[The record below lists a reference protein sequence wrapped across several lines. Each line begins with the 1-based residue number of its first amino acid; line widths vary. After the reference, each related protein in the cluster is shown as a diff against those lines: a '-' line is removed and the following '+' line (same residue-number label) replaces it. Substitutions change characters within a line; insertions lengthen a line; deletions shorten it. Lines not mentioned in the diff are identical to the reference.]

1 VAWCEAMRESDT
13 DTVEDTAHGAR
24 VEITGVSH
32 TFPAKRGPVVVFDEV
47 NCHLKA
53 GELIAILGPSGCGK
67 STLLRILAGL
77 IRPSFGH
84 VAVDG
89 KRVERPG
96 RATGMVFQEDALLE
110 WRTIFENVM
119 LPAEIKG
126 IKKSTVEARAHE
138 LLAQVGLGE
147 FEEAKPSQLS
157 GGMKQR
163 AAICQA
169 LVYEPRLLLM
179 DEPFG
184 ALDALTRKQMQLD
197 LQSLWL
203 NVRNTVVFVTHSIE
217 EAVLL
222 ADRILVMSPRPARV
236 LREYK
241 VDLPRPRSSQAT
253 RTEVY
258 LDTVRDIEILFEGL
272 GVLRQQGVATPADA
286 AQPAVAR

>member
-1 VAWCEAMRESDT
+1 MTETAVGT
-13 DTVEDTAHGAR
+13 DTRVHGSTI
-24 VEITGVSH
+24 EITGVSH
-32 TFPAKRGPVVVFDEV
+32 TFPARSGPVVVFDEV
-47 NCHLKA
+47 NCTLNA
-53 GELIAILGPSGCGK
+53 GELCAILGPSGCGK

-84 VAVDG
+84 VTIDG
-89 KRVERPG
+89 ARVTRPG
-96 RATGMVFQEDALLE
+96 HDVGMVFQEDGLLE
-110 WRTIFENVM
+110 WRTIFENTM
-119 LPAEIKG
+119 LPAEIKK
-126 IKKSTVEARAHE
+126 IKKSTVADRAHR
-138 LLAQVGLGE
+138 LLKQVGLGD
-147 FEEAKPSQLS
+147 FENARPSQLS

-203 NVRNTVVFVTHSIE
+203 QLGNTVVFVTHSIE

-236 LREYK
+236 IKEYK
-241 VDLPRPRSSQAT
+241 VDLPRPRNNVTARSQ
-253 RTEVY
+253 VY
-258 LDTVRDIEILFEGL
+258 LDTVQDIEELFENL
-272 GVLRQQGVATPADA
+272 GVLNEEGVGAAATGEAP
-286 AQPAVAR
+286 

>member
-1 VAWCEAMRESDT
+1 MREVGGVLVDDASL
-13 DTVEDTAHGAR
+13 GAR
-24 VEITGVSH
+24 VEITSVSH
-32 TFPAKRGPVVVFDEV
+32 TFQVKGGSIAVFDEV
-47 NCHLKA
+47 NCDLTA
-53 GELIAILGPSGCGK
+53 GEFVAILGPSGCGK

-77 IRPSFGH
+77 IQPSSGY

-96 RATGMVFQEDALLE
+96 RSVGMVFQEDGLLE
-110 WRTIFENVM
+110 WRSIFENVM

-126 IKKSTVEARAHE
+126 IRKATVAVRARE
-138 LLAQVGLGE
+138 LLTQVGLGD
-147 FEEAKPSQLS
+147 FQDVRPSQLS

-169 LVYEPRLLLM
+169 LVYEPQLLLM

-184 ALDALTRKQMQLD
+184 ALDALTRKQMQFD

-236 LREYK
+236 IKEYR
-241 VDLPRPRSSQAT
+241 VDLPRPRT
-253 RTEVY
+253 RETAGSEAY
-258 LDTVRDIEILFEGL
+258 IETVRDIEKLFESL
-272 GVLRQQGVATPADA
+272 GVLRQEGVAMPDGAENER
-286 AQPAVAR
+286 VER

>member
-1 VAWCEAMRESDT
+1 MPESGGVFID
-13 DTVEDTAHGAR
+13 DASPGAS
-24 VEITGVSH
+24 VEIAGVSH
-32 TFPAKRGPVVVFDEV
+32 TFKVKGGSVAVFDEV
-47 NCHLKA
+47 NCDLMA
-53 GELIAILGPSGCGK
+53 GEFVAILGPSGCGK

-77 IRPSFGH
+77 IQPSVGH
-84 VAVDG
+84 IAVDG

-96 RATGMVFQEDALLE
+96 RSVGMVFQEDGLLE
-110 WRTIFENVM
+110 WRSIFENVM

-126 IKKSTVEARAHE
+126 IQKTTVATRARD
-138 LLAQVGLGE
+138 LLTQVGLGD
-147 FEEAKPSQLS
+147 FQDARPSQLS

-184 ALDALTRKQMQLD
+184 ALDALTRKQMQFD

-222 ADRILVMSPRPARV
+222 ADRILVMSPRPARII
-236 LREYK
+236 REYK
-241 VDLPRPRSSQAT
+241 LDLPRPRT
-253 RTEVY
+253 RETAGSNAYIE
-258 LDTVRDIEILFEGL
+258 TVRDIEKLFESL
-272 GVLRQQGVATPADA
+272 GVLRQDGVALPDNVENERVE
-286 AQPAVAR
+286 Q

>member
-1 VAWCEAMRESDT
+1 MSVSEVGMMSEPST
-13 DTVEDTAHGAR
+13 GAS
-24 VEITGVSH
+24 VEIKAVSH
-32 TFPAKRGPVVVFDEV
+32 TFKVKGGSVTVFDEV
-47 NCHLKA
+47 NCELKS
-53 GELIAILGPSGCGK
+53 GEFVAILGPSGCGK

-77 IRPSFGH
+77 IKPSVGH

-96 RATGMVFQEDALLE
+96 RSVGMVFQEDGLLE
-110 WRTIFENVM
+110 WRSIFENVM

-126 IKKSTVEARAHE
+126 IRKTTVDAHARE
-138 LLAQVGLGE
+138 LLTQVGLGD
-147 FEEAKPSQLS
+147 FQDARPSQLS

-184 ALDALTRKQMQLD
+184 ALDALTRKQMQFD

-236 LREYK
+236 IREYK
-241 VDLPRPRSSQAT
+241 VDLPRPRNRETAGSN
-253 RTEVY
+253 EY
-258 LDTVRDIEILFEGL
+258 IETVRDIEKLFESL
-272 GVLRQQGVATPADA
+272 GVLRQAGVAMSDDADIA
-286 AQPAVAR
+286 G

>member
-1 VAWCEAMRESDT
+1 MRESGGVFID
-13 DTVEDTAHGAR
+13 DASPGAS
-24 VEITGVSH
+24 VEIAGVSH
-32 TFPAKRGPVVVFDEV
+32 TFKVKSGSVAVFDEV
-47 NCHLKA
+47 NCDLTA
-53 GELIAILGPSGCGK
+53 GEFVAILGPSGCGK

-77 IRPSFGH
+77 IQPSVGH

-96 RATGMVFQEDALLE
+96 RSVGMVFQEDGLLE
-110 WRTIFENVM
+110 WRSIFENVM

-126 IKKSTVEARAHE
+126 IQKTTVATRARE
-138 LLAQVGLGE
+138 LLTQVGLGD
-147 FEEAKPSQLS
+147 FQDARPSQLS

-184 ALDALTRKQMQLD
+184 ALDALTRKQMQFD

-236 LREYK
+236 IREYK
-241 VDLPRPRSSQAT
+241 VDLPRPRNRETAGSNT
-253 RTEVY
+253 Y
-258 LDTVRDIEILFEGL
+258 LETVRDIEKLFESL
-272 GVLRQQGVATPADA
+272 GVLRQDGVALPDN
-286 AQPAVAR
+286 VENERVEL

>member
-1 VAWCEAMRESDT
+1 MSVSEVGMMSEPST
-13 DTVEDTAHGAR
+13 GAS
-24 VEITGVSH
+24 VEIKAVSH
-32 TFPAKRGPVVVFDEV
+32 TFKVKGGSVTVFDEV
-47 NCHLKA
+47 NCELKS
-53 GELIAILGPSGCGK
+53 GEFVAILGPSGCGK

-77 IRPSFGH
+77 IKPSVGN

-96 RATGMVFQEDALLE
+96 RSVGMVFQEDGLLE
-110 WRTIFENVM
+110 WRSIFENVM

-126 IKKSTVEARAHE
+126 IRKTTVDAHARE
-138 LLAQVGLGE
+138 LLTQVGLGD
-147 FEEAKPSQLS
+147 FQDARPSQLS

-184 ALDALTRKQMQLD
+184 ALDALTRKQMQFD

-236 LREYK
+236 IREYK
-241 VDLPRPRSSQAT
+241 VDLPRPRNRETAGSN
-253 RTEVY
+253 EY
-258 LDTVRDIEILFEGL
+258 IETVRDIEKLFESL
-272 GVLRQQGVATPADA
+272 GVLRQAGVAMSDDADIA
-286 AQPAVAR
+286 G

>member
-1 VAWCEAMRESDT
+1 MRKPGADSVDDT
-13 DTVEDTAHGAR
+13 EHGAR
-24 VEITGVSH
+24 VEIMGVSH

-47 NCHLKA
+47 NCKLNA
-53 GELIAILGPSGCGK
+53 GQLVAILGPSGCGK

-77 IRPSFGH
+77 MQPSLGH

-96 RATGMVFQEDALLE
+96 RSTGMVFQEDGLLE
-110 WRTIFENVM
+110 WRTIFKNVM

-126 IKKSTVEARAHE
+126 IPKSTIEDRAHE
-138 LLAQVGLGE
+138 LLARVGLAA
-147 FEEAKPSQLS
+147 FEEARPSQLS

-203 NVRNTVVFVTHSIE
+203 SLRNTIVFVTHSIE

-236 LREYK
+236 IREYT
-241 VDLPRPRSSQAT
+241 VDLPRPRSSKMA

-258 LDTVRDIEILFEGL
+258 LDTVRDIEILFENL
-272 GVLRQQGVATPADA
+272 GVLRQEGVAASDDPASKA
-286 AQPAVAR
+286 AAR

>member
-1 VAWCEAMRESDT
+1 MTGEEKVGLVAESST
-13 DTVEDTAHGAR
+13 GAS
-24 VEITGVSH
+24 VEIKAVSH
-32 TFPAKRGPVVVFDEV
+32 TFKVKGGSVTVFDGV
-47 NCHLKA
+47 NCELKS
-53 GELIAILGPSGCGK
+53 GEFVAILGPSGCGK

-77 IRPSFGH
+77 IKPSVGH

-96 RATGMVFQEDALLE
+96 RSVGMVFQEDGLLE
-110 WRTIFENVM
+110 WRSIFENVM

-126 IKKSTVEARAHE
+126 IRKTTVDAHARE
-138 LLAQVGLGE
+138 LLTQVGLGD
-147 FEEAKPSQLS
+147 FQDARPSQLS

-184 ALDALTRKQMQLD
+184 ALDALTRKQMQFD

-236 LREYK
+236 IQEYK
-241 VDLPRPRSSQAT
+241 VDLPRPRNRETAGSN
-253 RTEVY
+253 EY
-258 LDTVRDIEILFEGL
+258 IETVRDIEKLFESL
-272 GVLRQQGVATPADA
+272 GVLRQAGVAMSDDADIA
-286 AQPAVAR
+286 G